1 MSQYTYLLQWKY
13 CPHLE
18 DVNEAILT
26 RDEKW
31 IGLTS
36 AEQIVSITKV
46 GCMFCVVW
54 KVREWLGGADGSV

>member
-1 MSQYTYLLQWKY
+1 MNQYTYLLQWKH

-36 AEQIVSITKV
+36 AEQIVSITWV
-46 GCMFCVVW
+46 ERLDCYCVVW
-54 KVREWLGGADGSV
+54 KVREWLGGEG